1 MSAKAPVDPIRKF
14 LETARHQIAVGNL
27 TGAAQT
33 LNDARRRAPQDARL
47 FMLAALMAEKSG
59 NLDGAL
65 DAMQR
70 CVTMAPD
77 WTPGLLEQA
86 RLFARHNRDNEAMAA
101 AEKVIAL
108 EPNNAHV
115 IAGVVD
121 IAHRVGNTEMA
132 IRHLQHALELIPGD
146 RTLRRYLAVD
156 LGNIRK
162 YDEALAL
169 FEPLI
174 NEEPGDHLAR
184 IARVQMLQERGTM
197 QEALPDTTA
206 LLALQPDDK
215 VYQYYHQ
222 LAQGQVPPHVPVEL
236 TTRMFD
242 DMAKVYDKH
251 MVRNLSYRL
260 PKQVAD
266 QLLEIFPTRRF
277 NLLDLGCGTGLL
289 GAVLGPID
297 GYILGVD
304 MSSQMLAEA
313 AKHKVYYKFHQVN
326 LLEALAATPANT
338 FEAIAAL
345 DVLIYVG
352 DLQQTLAD
360 AYRVLAP
367 GGVLIFSCEH
377 GDVTGPDTQ
386 LQPFGRYTHTQ
397 ASTVRLAKAA
407 GFDRVDTKDVDLRM
421 EAGQPVDGFVVT
433 AFKPQEAQA

>member
-33 LNDARRRAPQDARL
+33 LNDARQRSPRDARL
-47 FMLAALMAEKSG
+47 FMLAGLMAEKSG
-59 NLDGAL
+59 NLRGAI

-70 CVTMAPD
+70 CETLAPD
-77 WTPGLLEQA
+77 WAPGILEQA
-86 RLFARHNRDNEAMAA
+86 LLYARHNREHEAMAA

-108 EPNNAHV
+108 EPNNARV
-115 IAGVVD
+115 IAGVID

-132 IRHLQHALELIPGD
+132 IRLG
-146 RTLRRYLAVD
+146 AV
-156 LGNIRK
+156 RQ
-162 YDEALAL
+162 YDEALAV
-169 FEPLI
+169 FGPLI
-174 NEEPGDHLAR
+174 DEKPDDHLAR
-184 IARVQMLQERGTM
+184 IGRVQMHQARGTM

-215 VYQYYHQ
+215 IYQYYHQ
-222 LAQGQVPPHVPVEL
+222 LAQGQVPAHVPVEL
-236 TTRMFD
+236 TTHMFD
-242 DMAKVYDKH
+242 DMASVYDMH
-251 MVRNLSYRL
+251 MVRHLAYSL

-266 QLLEIFPTRRF
+266 QLLQIYPNRRF

-289 GAVLGPID
+289 GASLGAID
-297 GYILGVD
+297 GYIMGVD
-304 MSSQMLAEA
+304 MSGKMLEQA

-338 FEAIAAL
+338 FEAITAL

-360 AYRVLAP
+360 AYRVLTP

-386 LQPFGRYTHTQ
+386 LQPFGRYTHTLS
-397 ASTVRLAKAA
+397 STVRLAKAA
-407 GFDRVDTKDVDLRM
+407 GFDRVDTRDVELRM
-421 EAGQPVDGFVVT
+421 EAGQVVDGFVVT
-433 AFKPQEAQA
+433 AYKPQEA

>member
-33 LNDARRRAPQDARL
+33 LNDARRRSPRDARL
-47 FMLAALMAEKSG
+47 FMLAGLMAEKSG
-59 NLDGAL
+59 NLRGAI

-70 CVTMAPD
+70 CESLAPD
-77 WTPGLLEQA
+77 WAPGLLEQA
-86 RLFARHNRDNEAMAA
+86 LLYARHNREHEAMAA

-108 EPNNAHV
+108 EPNNARV
-115 IAGVVD
+115 IAGVID

-132 IRHLQHALELIPGD
+132 IRHLRRVLELTPED
-146 RTLRRYLAVD
+146 RVLRRYLAVD
-156 LGNIRK
+156 LGTVRQ
-162 YDEALAL
+162 YDEALAV
-169 FEPLI
+169 FGPLI
-174 NEEPGDHLAR
+174 DEKPDDHLAR
-184 IARVQMLQERGTM
+184 IARVQMLQARGTM
-197 QEALPDTTA
+197 QEALPDTEA

-215 VYQYYHQ
+215 IYQYYHQ
-222 LAQGQVPPHVPVEL
+222 LAQGQVPAHVPVEL
-236 TTRMFD
+236 TTHMFD
-242 DMAKVYDKH
+242 EMASVYDMH
-251 MVRNLSYRL
+251 MVRHLSYQL

-266 QLLEIFPTRRF
+266 QLLQIYPNRRF

-289 GAVLGPID
+289 GATLGAID

-304 MSSQMLAEA
+304 MSAKMLEQA

-338 FEAIAAL
+338 FEAITAL

-386 LQPFGRYTHTQ
+386 LQAVGRYTHTLS
-397 ASTVRLAKAA
+397 STVRLAKAA
-407 GFDRVDTKDVDLRM
+407 GFDQVDTRDVELRM
-421 EAGQPVDGFVVT
+421 EGGQAVDGFVVT
-433 AFKPQEAQA
+433 AYKPKEA

>member
-33 LNDARRRAPQDARL
+33 LNDARQRSPRDARL
-47 FMLAALMAEKSG
+47 FMLAGLMAEKSG
-59 NLDGAL
+59 NLRGAI

-70 CVTMAPD
+70 CETLAPD
-77 WTPGLLEQA
+77 WAPGLLEQA
-86 RLFARHNRDNEAMAA
+86 LLYARHNREHDAIAA

-108 EPNNAHV
+108 EPNNARV
-115 IAGVVD
+115 IAAVID
-121 IAHRVGNTEMA
+121 IAHRVGNTDMA
-132 IRHLQHALELIPGD
+132 IRHLRRVLELTPED
-146 RTLRRYLAVD
+146 RVLRRYLAVD
-156 LGNIRK
+156 LGAVRQ
-162 YDEALAL
+162 YDEALAV
-169 FEPLI
+169 FGPLI
-174 NEEPGDHLAR
+174 DEQPDDHLAR
-184 IARVQMLQERGTM
+184 IGRVQMLQARGTM

-206 LLALQPDDK
+206 LLALQPEDK
-215 VYQYYHQ
+215 IYQYYHQ
-222 LAQGQVPPHVPVEL
+222 LAQGQVPAHVPVEL
-236 TTRMFD
+236 TTHMFD
-242 DMAKVYDKH
+242 DMASVYDMH
-251 MVRNLSYRL
+251 MVRHLAYQL

-266 QLLEIFPTRRF
+266 QLLQIYPARRF

-289 GAVLGPID
+289 GAALGPID
-297 GYILGVD
+297 GYIMGVD
-304 MSSQMLAEA
+304 MSAKMLEQA
-313 AKHKVYYKFHQVN
+313 AKHKIYYKFHQVN

-386 LQPFGRYTHTQ
+386 LHAFGRYTHTLS
-397 ASTVRLAKAA
+397 STVRLAKAA
-407 GFDRVDTKDVDLRM
+407 GFDRVDTRDVELRM
-421 EAGQPVDGFVVT
+421 EAGQAVDGFVVT
-433 AFKPQEAQA
+433 AYKPKEA

>member
-1 MSAKAPVDPIRKF
+1 MSAKAPVDPIRKY
-14 LETARHQIAVGNL
+14 LDTARHQIAVGNL

-33 LNDARRRAPQDARL
+33 LNDARRRSPRDARL
-47 FMLAALMAEKSG
+47 FMLAGIMAEKSG
-59 NLDGAL
+59 NLNGAF
-65 DAMQR
+65 DALQR

-77 WTPGLLEQA
+77 WGPGLLELA
-86 RLFARHNRDNEAMAA
+86 LLYARHDRDNEAMAT

-108 EPNNAHV
+108 EPNNAQV

-121 IAHRVGNTEMA
+121 IAHRAGNTEMA
-132 IRHLQHALELIPGD
+132 IRHLERALALAPTD
-146 RTLRRYLAVD
+146 RVLRRYLAVD
-156 LGNIRK
+156 LGTIHK
-162 YDEALAL
+162 WDEALAI
-169 FEPLI
+169 FGPLI
-174 NEEPGDHLAR
+174 DEQPDDYRAR

-197 QEALPDTTA
+197 QEALADTTA
-206 LLALQPDDK
+206 LLAFKPDDK

-222 LAQGQVPPHVPVEL
+222 LAQGQVPAHVPVEL

-242 DMAKVYDKH
+242 EMASIYDKH
-251 MVRNLSYRL
+251 MVRDLGYRL
-260 PKQVAD
+260 PRRVAD
-266 QLLEIFPTRRF
+266 QLVEIFPDRRF

-304 MSSQMLAEA
+304 MSAKMLAEA
-313 AKHKVYYKFHQVN
+313 AKRKVYYKFHQVN

-338 FEAIAAL
+338 FEAITAL

-360 AYRVLAP
+360 AWRVLTP

-377 GDVTGPDTQ
+377 GDVTGPDSQ
-386 LQPFGRYTHTQ
+386 LQPFGRYTHTLS
-397 ASTVRLAKAA
+397 STVRLAKAA
-407 GFDRVDTKDVDLRM
+407 GFDNVQTKDVDLRM

-433 AFKPQEAQA
+433 AFKPKNA

>member
-1 MSAKAPVDPIRKF
+1 MSAKAPVDPIRKY
-14 LETARHQIAVGNL
+14 LDTARHQIAAGNL

-33 LNDARRRAPQDARL
+33 LNDARRRSPRDARL
-47 FMLAALMAEKSG
+47 FMLAGIMAEKSG
-59 NLDGAL
+59 NLNGAF
-65 DAMQR
+65 DALQR

-77 WTPGLLEQA
+77 WGPGLLELA
-86 RLFARHNRDNEAMAA
+86 LLYARHDRDNEAMAT

-108 EPNNAHV
+108 EPNNAQV

-121 IAHRVGNTEMA
+121 IAHRAGNTEMA
-132 IRHLQHALELIPGD
+132 IRHLERALALAPTD
-146 RTLRRYLAVD
+146 RVLRRYLAVD
-156 LGNIRK
+156 LGTIHK
-162 YDEALAL
+162 WDEALAI
-169 FEPLI
+169 FGPLI
-174 NEEPGDHLAR
+174 DEQPDDYRAR

-197 QEALPDTTA
+197 QEALADTTA
-206 LLALQPDDK
+206 LLAFKPDDK

-222 LAQGQVPPHVPVEL
+222 LAQGQVPAHVPVEL

-242 DMAKVYDKH
+242 EMASIYDKH
-251 MVRNLSYRL
+251 MVRDLGYRL
-260 PKQVAD
+260 PRRVAD
-266 QLLEIFPTRRF
+266 QLVEIFPDRRF

-304 MSSQMLAEA
+304 MSAKMLAEA
-313 AKHKVYYKFHQVN
+313 AKRKVYYKFHQVN

-338 FEAIAAL
+338 FEAITAL

-360 AYRVLAP
+360 AWRVLTP

-377 GDVTGPDTQ
+377 GDVTGPDSQ
-386 LQPFGRYTHTQ
+386 LQPFGRYTHTLS
-397 ASTVRLAKAA
+397 STVRLAKAA
-407 GFDRVDTKDVDLRM
+407 GFDNVQTKDVDLRM

-433 AFKPQEAQA
+433 AFKPKDA

>member
-1 MSAKAPVDPIRKF
+1 MSAKAPVDPIRKY
-14 LETARHQIAVGNL
+14 LETARHQISVGNL

-33 LNDARRRAPQDARL
+33 LNDARQRSPRDARL

-59 NLDGAL
+59 NVNGAF

-77 WTPGLLEQA
+77 WGPGLLEQA
-86 RLFARHNRDNEAMAA
+86 MLFARHDHDSEAMAA

-108 EPNNAHV
+108 EPNNPHV
-115 IAGVVD
+115 IAGVID
-121 IAHRVGNTEMA
+121 IAHRVGNIEMA
-132 IRHLQHALELIPGD
+132 IRHLQRVLELTPGD
-146 RTLRRYLAVD
+146 RTLRRHLAVD
-156 LGNIRK
+156 LGQIHK
-162 YDEALAL
+162 WDEALVV

-174 NEEPGDHLAR
+174 NEQPGDHLAR
-184 IARVQMLQERGTM
+184 IARVEMLQARGTM
-197 QEALPDTTA
+197 QDALPDTEA
-206 LLALQPDDK
+206 LLALKADDK

-222 LAQGQVPPHVPVEL
+222 LAKGEVPAHVPVEL

-242 DMAKVYDKH
+242 DMADTYDKH
-251 MVRNLSYRL
+251 MVRDLGYRL
-260 PKQVAD
+260 PKLAAD
-266 QLLEIFPTRRF
+266 QLLEIFPDRRF

-304 MSSQMLAEA
+304 MSAKMLVEA

-338 FEAIAAL
+338 FEAITAL

-377 GDVTGPDTQ
+377 GDVTGSDSQ
-386 LQPFGRYTHTQ
+386 LQPFGRYTHTL

-407 GFDRVDTKDVDLRM
+407 GFERVDTKDVDLRM

-433 AFKPQEAQA
+433 AFKPKEA

>member
-1 MSAKAPVDPIRKF
+1 MSAKAPVDPIRKY
-14 LETARHQIAVGNL
+14 LDTARHQIAVGNL

-33 LNDARRRAPQDARL
+33 LNDARRRSPRDARL
-47 FMLAALMAEKSG
+47 FMLAGIMAEKSG
-59 NLDGAL
+59 NLNGAF
-65 DAMQR
+65 DALQR

-77 WTPGLLEQA
+77 WGPGLLELA
-86 RLFARHNRDNEAMAA
+86 LLYARHDRDNEAMAT

-108 EPNNAHV
+108 EPNNAQV

-121 IAHRVGNTEMA
+121 IAHRAGNTEMA
-132 IRHLQHALELIPGD
+132 IRHLERALALAPTD
-146 RTLRRYLAVD
+146 RVLRRYLAVD
-156 LGNIRK
+156 LGTIHK
-162 YDEALAL
+162 WDEALAI
-169 FEPLI
+169 FGPLI
-174 NEEPGDHLAR
+174 DEQPDDYRAR

-197 QEALPDTTA
+197 QEALADTTA
-206 LLALQPDDK
+206 LLAFKPDDK

-222 LAQGQVPPHVPVEL
+222 LAQGQVPAHVPVEL

-242 DMAKVYDKH
+242 EMASIYDKH
-251 MVRNLSYRL
+251 MVRDLGYRL
-260 PKQVAD
+260 PRRVAD
-266 QLLEIFPTRRF
+266 QLVEIFPDRRF

-304 MSSQMLAEA
+304 MSAKMLAEA

-338 FEAIAAL
+338 FEAITAL

-360 AYRVLAP
+360 AWRVLTP

-377 GDVTGPDTQ
+377 GDVTGPDSQ
-386 LQPFGRYTHTQ
+386 LQPFGRYTHTLS
-397 ASTVRLAKAA
+397 STVRLVKAA
-407 GFDRVDTKDVDLRM
+407 GFDNVQTKDVDLRM

-433 AFKPQEAQA
+433 AFKPKNA

>member
-1 MSAKAPVDPIRKF
+1 MNAKAPVDPIRKY

-27 TGAAQT
+27 TGAAHT
-33 LNDARRRAPQDARL
+33 LNDARQRAPRDARL
-47 FMLAALMAEKSG
+47 FMLASLMAEKSG
-59 NLDGAL
+59 NLNGAY

-70 CVTMAPD
+70 CVAMAPD
-77 WTPGLLEQA
+77 WGPGLLELA
-86 RLFARHNRDNEAMAA
+86 LLYARHDRDNEAMAT

-132 IRHLQHALELIPGD
+132 IRHLQRSLELTPTD

-156 LGNIRK
+156 LGAIHK
-162 YDEALAL
+162 WDEALAIL
-169 FEPLI
+169 DSLI
-174 NEEPGDHLAR
+174 NEKPDDHLAR
-184 IARVQMLQERGTM
+184 IARVQLLQSRGTM
-197 QEALPDTTA
+197 TEALPDTTA
-206 LLALQPDDK
+206 LLELKSDDK
-215 VYQYYHQ
+215 IYQYYHQ
-222 LAQGQVPPHVPVEL
+222 LAQGQVPAHVPVEL

-242 DMAKVYDKH
+242 ELAPAYDKH
-251 MVRNLSYRL
+251 MVRDLGYRL
-260 PKQVAD
+260 PKRVAD
-266 QLLEIFPTRRF
+266 QLVDIFPDRKF

-304 MSSQMLAEA
+304 MSSKMLAEA

-326 LLEALAATPANT
+326 LLEALAATPAGT
-338 FEAIAAL
+338 FEAITAL

-377 GDVTGPDTQ
+377 GDVTGPDSQ
-386 LQPFGRYTHTQ
+386 LQPFGRYTHTLS
-397 ASTVRLAKAA
+397 STVRLAKAA

-421 EAGQPVDGFVVT
+421 EAGQPVDGFMVT
-433 AFKPQEAQA
+433 AFKPK